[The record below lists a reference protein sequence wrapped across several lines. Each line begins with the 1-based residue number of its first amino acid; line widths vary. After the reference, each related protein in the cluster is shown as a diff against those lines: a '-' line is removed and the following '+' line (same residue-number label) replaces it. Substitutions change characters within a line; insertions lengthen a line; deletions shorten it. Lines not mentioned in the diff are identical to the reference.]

1 MVLSQNKKE
10 AGRYCCANGCNNKPV
25 AKLAGLCY
33 KHYQRKRREIDP
45 VGVRYTQF
53 KTNAKNRGFSGF
65 EKFSVTLEQ
74 FRLFCVK
81 NQYIVKKGR
90 RGQNATIDRRCNI
103 HGYHIWNMTILTNRA
118 NASKGAGFRGDEFEC
133 PF

>member
-10 AGRYCCANGCNNKPV
+10 EGRFCCAFGCNNKPV

-33 KHYQRKRREIDP
+33 KHYQRKRRQADP
-45 VGVRYTQF
+45 VGVRFTQF
-53 KTNAKNRGFSGF
+53 RINALNRKKDFTI
-65 EKFSVTLEQ
+65 TLEE
-74 FRLFCVK
+74 FRAWCKITGYCTV
-81 NQYIVKKGR
+81 KGR
-90 RGQNATIDRRCNI
+90 RGKNATIDRRCNI
-103 HGYHIWNMTILTNRA
+103 HGYHIWNITLLTNRQ